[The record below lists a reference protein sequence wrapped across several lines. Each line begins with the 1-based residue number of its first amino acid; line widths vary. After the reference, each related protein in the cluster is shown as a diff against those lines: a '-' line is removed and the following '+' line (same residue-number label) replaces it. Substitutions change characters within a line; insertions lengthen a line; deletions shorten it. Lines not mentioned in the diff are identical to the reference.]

1 MISKHKILLLAA
13 ATGALVGITT
23 ISFATGNGS
32 QFLVD
37 TKFSQGVLKSRDDKG
52 PAKVVA
58 QVQQRIIQIFEA
70 DYESGNLK
78 PNIQKLI
85 GKGQNDIA
93 FDKLKKDLETI
104 WTPRAAKENLD
115 GIVRMFDE
123 ENGQG
128 LDLTFKNVNYIV
140 DEWQGIQVDGD
151 MATAQFIGHAK
162 ITHAD
167 STNELE
173 TEQWVVNLELI
184 GNKWMMDSRSGVR
197 IAKD

>member
-1 MISKHKILLLAA
+1 MISKHKIMLLAA

-32 QFLVD
+32 QFFVD
-37 TKFSQGVLKSRDDKG
+37 TKFSHGVLKSREDKG
-52 PAKVVA
+52 PAKVVV
-58 QVQQRIIQIFEA
+58 QVQQRVIQIFEA

-85 GKGQNDIA
+85 GKGKDDVA
-93 FDKLKKDLETI
+93 LDKLKKDLETI
-104 WTPRAAKENLD
+104 WSPRAAQKNLD

-128 LDLTFKNVNYIV
+128 LDLTFKTVNYIV
-140 DEWQGIQVDGD
+140 DEWQGVQVDGD
-151 MATAQFIGHAK
+151 VATAQFIGHAK
-162 ITHAD
+162 ITHED
-167 STNELE
+167 STSELE
-173 TEQWVVNLELI
+173 DEQWVVNLELV
-184 GNKWMMDSRSGVR
+184 GNKWLMDSRSGVR